1 MHGDKITCFAFQQGV
16 LNMEYIQSAKKIFKL
31 LGGYRFTAMTRAKL
45 YYGKNKE
52 NKPFL
57 QCNLP
62 EDMPIKN
69 NINRFVVSYDRN
81 DLYNLTFI
89 NTHCT
94 NNKVVERI
102 NQVDAGEVVEHFEQ
116 ETGLQFCCL
125 RPR

>member
-1 MHGDKITCFAFQQGV
+1 
-16 LNMEYIQSAKKIFKL
+16 MEYMQSAKKIFKL
-31 LGGYRFTAMTRAKL
+31 LGGSRFTAMTRAKL

-62 EDMPIKN
+62 EDMCIKN
-69 NINRFVVSYDRN
+69 NINRFVISYDCK

-89 NTHCT
+89 NTHRGA
-94 NNKVVERI
+94 VVEQI

-125 RPR
+125 RPS